1 MELLNTL
8 ADYLTERGLKLAT
21 AESCTSGLI
30 ASMLGDCE
38 GCGAWL
44 ECGFVT
50 YSPEAKTALLGV
62 RPETIRQHGLTSP
75 AVAIEMAEGA
85 LKKSGTH
92 IAIANTGVAGPD
104 PAEDGTQPGTV
115 CLAWSCSNGNGSAI
129 RSYSE
134 TRQFSGDRNT
144 VRKSAARYAIE
155 RTLFYHRLWQQES
168 SKS

>member
-8 ADYLTERGLKLAT
+8 ANYLTECNLKLTT
-21 AESCTSGLI
+21 AESCTSGLV

-50 YSPEAKTALLGV
+50 YSAEAKTALLGV
-62 RPETIRQHGLTSP
+62 RPETIQQHGLTSIEV
-75 AVAIEMAEGA
+75 AVEMAEGA

-92 IAIANTGVAGPD
+92 IAIANTGVAGPGA
-104 PAEDGTQPGTV
+104 AEDGTPAGTV
-115 CLAWSCSNGNGSAI
+115 CLAWSCSNGTAI

-144 VRKSAARYAIE
+144 VRKTAARYAIE
-155 RTLFYHRLWQQES
+155 RTLFYHRLWQQEQD
-168 SKS
+168 KP

>member
-1 MELLNTL
+1 MELLDDL
-8 ADYLTERGLKLAT
+8 ADYLTEQGLKLAT

-50 YSPEAKTALLGV
+50 YSPEAKSALLGV
-62 RPETIRQHGLTSP
+62 RPETIRQHGLTSI

-85 LKKSGTH
+85 LKRSGTD
-92 IAIANTGVAGPD
+92 ISIANTGVAGPD
-104 PAEDGTQPGTV
+104 AAEDGTPAGTV
-115 CLAWSCSNGNGSAI
+115 CLAWSCSNGTDI

-155 RTLFYHRLWQQES
+155 RTLFYHRLWQQERD
-168 SKS
+168 KS

>member
-1 MELLNTL
+1 MELLKTL
-8 ADYLTERGLKLAT
+8 ADYLTERSLKLTT

-62 RPETIRQHGLTSP
+62 HPETIRQHGLTSI
-75 AVAIEMAEGA
+75 AVAVEMAEGA
-85 LKKSGTH
+85 LRKSGTH

-104 PAEDGTQPGTV
+104 AAEDGTPPGTV
-115 CLAWSCSNGNGSAI
+115 CLAWACSNGTAM

-155 RTLFYHRLWQQES
+155 RTLFYHRLWQQEHA
-168 SKS
+168 KS